1 MSLNRVA
8 NRPSTTGRARVG
20 PVRDRIERARPGLG
34 TLVRIGVEGCE
45 PPIADRAIDAAFA
58 EIDRLHA
65 LLGFH
70 DAGSDVSRLNRM
82 AAVGVPTRVDRDTVV
97 ALQHAMQVAQAS
109 DGAFD
114 ITIAPEA
121 VMAGRL
127 PRPDGAP
134 APDPAA
140 RWTDVRVIDDQ
151 HVVFDRPLWID
162 LGGIAKG
169 LAVDRAFAALQRAC
183 AGLQRCNLRVDAG
196 GDLRVAGA
204 PSQRVWLDVPG
215 HAADSVP
222 QIDIQDASLASSG
235 PLRHRP
241 TAVDAHWDGRT
252 RAATRTDAFAAV
264 VAAECVIA
272 DALTKVVLARGA
284 ASHAALCHFG
294 ATAWLHL
301 PGKGWQSLGVTT
313 WGSRRE

>member
-8 NRPSTTGRARVG
+8 ESPSTAGHARVG
-20 PVRDRIERARPGLG
+20 PARDRVERAQPGLG

-45 PPIADRAIDAAFA
+45 PRAADRAIDAAFA

-70 DAGSDVSRLNRM
+70 DACSDVSRLNRT
-82 AAVGVPTRVDRDTVV
+82 AAMGVPTCVDRDTVV
-97 ALQHAMQVAQAS
+97 VLRRATQVAMAS

-127 PRPDGAP
+127 PRPHGAP

-140 RWTDVRVIDDQ
+140 RWSDVRVIDDQ
-151 HVVFDRPLWID
+151 RVVFDRPLWID

-169 LAVDRAFAALQRAC
+169 LAVDRAFSALQGAC
-183 AGLQRCNLRVDAG
+183 AGMPSCTLRVDAG
-196 GDLRVAGA
+196 GDLRVAGTV
-204 PSQRVWLDVPG
+204 SQRVWLDVPG
-215 HAADSVP
+215 HAAESVP

-241 TAVDAHWDGRT
+241 AAADAHWDGRT

-284 ASHAALCHFG
+284 DAHSALCHFG

-301 PGKGWQSLGVTT
+301 PGKGWQSLGVAM
-313 WGSRRE
+313 